1 MKKIFYFASMMLAVF
16 TTYSCTSIEDN
27 PANGNIPVTIE
38 DANGNKYETSPIATF
53 TGEVGSEV
61 TLGLGV
67 YDNYDIYGVDFGDGK
82 IVVDTVGNQNGGVK
96 GEDGKTLPGTTH
108 TGYTKFTGTVAGN
121 GTIIVYGKSDIW
133 YLNLS
138 GGALPTSFDQE
149 KLQNVV
155 QVSITGANVE
165 SLELPALEKMTQF
178 TFNNSPLKSIDVS
191 KATALT
197 SLTINN
203 TTASKYEPQLE
214 SIDLSKNTEL
224 TNLSIQGNT
233 KASGKLTSLD
243 LTNNTKLSGMGLYV
257 QYNQLTEVKLPEC
270 GLTAINVQNNNLT
283 SLDLS
288 KLSKLKNIY
297 VSNNKLTVLDF
308 SNLVAGGD
316 INIDGN
322 EFTELALPVSVKNL
336 NASNNKLTKVTLTDC
351 TASCKLENNYLTLA
365 TLPTKPEGLNTANKI
380 KKFTYSPQAE
390 MEVAPANG
398 VLDLSAQA
406 TAQGIEAE
414 PQATVF
420 AITAGDATLE
430 ANKDY
435 TIENG
440 KITFLANF
448 NDVIVKMTNAGF
460 PNLTL
465 ATKPFN
471 VTAGEI
477 ASPFFSANPIATWD
491 APASSET
498 EITSTNAT
506 VTGGKIYAIN
516 QQESAK
522 AMIKNQGGEVAF
534 QCTNNNTFFKIVL
547 DKALQAGDVISIRM
561 QSRNDTDLGL
571 FFAASD
577 SRPNET
583 TTSIILP
590 TAESQ
595 AWVAAPTYTVKTDDG
610 ICGLTTFYAFRATAK
625 STYFNSFTI
634 TRK

>member
-27 PANGNIPVTIE
+27 PAPNNIPVTIE
-38 DANGNKYETSPIATF
+38 DANGNKFETFAIATF

-61 TLGLGV
+61 SLTLGV
-67 YDNYDIYGVDFGDGK
+67 YDPYDIYGVDFGDGK
-82 IVVDTVGNQNGGVK
+82 IVVDTVCYQNGGLKDENGMTVEWRK
-96 GEDGKTLPGTTH
+96 SATT
-108 TGYTKFTGTVAGN
+108 FTGTVAGN
-121 GTIIVYGKSDIW
+121 GTITVYGNSDLW
-133 YLNLS
+133 YLIAA
-138 GGALPTSFDQE
+138 GGAIPTSFDFD
-149 KLQNVV
+149 KLKKVV
-155 QVSITGANVE
+155 QMRFSGASVDAIDLNGLEELEQFAFSQGSLGSLKCAGAPKLKDITVNNNTASKFE
-165 SLELPALEKMTQF
+165 SVLQ
-178 TFNNSPLKSIDVS
+178 SIDVS
-191 KATALT
+191 QNPALESLNLMAASAEKSGLLT
-197 SLTINN
+197 SLDLSKNPKLSKLYAQYNKISEIKLPAGAVITFMNLQNN
-203 TTASKYEPQLE
+203 QLE
-214 SIDLSKNTEL
+214 SIDLSG
-224 TNLSIQGNT
+224 I
-233 KASGKLTSLD
+233 ASLKDTYL
-243 LTNNTKLSGMGLYV
+243 
-257 QYNQLTEVKLPEC
+257 
-270 GLTAINVQNNNLT
+270 NNNKLKT
-283 SLDLS
+283 VDLS
-288 KLSKLKNIY
+288 KLAAGA
-297 VSNNKLTVLDF
+297 
-308 SNLVAGGD
+308 NLYL
-316 INIDGN
+316 DGN
-322 EFTELALPVSVKNL
+322 ELTELEVPVSVKNFQA
-336 NASNNKLTKVTLTDC
+336 NSNKLTKVTLTNC
-351 TASCKLENNYLTLA
+351 TASCKLENNCLTLA
-365 TLPTKPEGLNTANKI
+365 TLPTKPEGLNTASKI
-380 KKFTYSPQAE
+380 KKFTYSPQAD

-420 AITAGDATLE
+420 AITAGDAILE

-561 QSRNDTDLGL
+561 QSRTDTDLGL

>member
-1 MKKIFYFASMMLAVF
+1 MKKILYFASMMLAVF

-27 PANGNIPVTIE
+27 PAPGNIPVTIE
-38 DANGNKYETSPIATF
+38 DENGNKYETEVIATF
-53 TGEVGSEV
+53 KGEVGSEV
-61 TLGLGV
+61 SLKLGV
-67 YDNYDIYGVDFGDGK
+67 YDAFDIYGVDFGDGK
-82 IVVDTVGNQNGGVK
+82 IVVDTVCYQNGGLL
-96 GEDGKTLPGTTH
+96 GEDGKTKEGTTH
-108 TGYTKFTGTVAGN
+108 KSTTEFKGTVAGK
-121 GTIIVYGKSDIW
+121 GIITIFGKSDLW
-133 YLNLS
+133 YVVAS
-138 GGALPTSFDQE
+138 GSAVPTSFDQE
-149 KLQNVV
+149 KLKKVV
-155 QVSITGANVE
+155 QFNISKVAVDAIDLTGLDDLEVFSFSQGSVKSVNVS
-165 SLELPALEKMTQF
+165 
-178 TFNNSPLKSIDVS
+178 NNAKLRN
-191 KATALT
+191 
-197 SLTINN
+197 LTINN
-203 TTASKYEPQLE
+203 NSASTFESILE
-214 SIDLSKNTEL
+214 SIDLSKNANLEQLNVMGASADKPGKLAKLDLSKNTKL
-224 TNLSIQGNT
+224 TNLYAQYNALTEVILPEGAELSFINLQNNQIESI
-233 KASGKLTSLD
+233 D
-243 LTNNTKLSGMGLYV
+243 LTKVTSFKDTYLNNNKLKAVDLAKLKAGANLYLDG
-257 QYNQLTEVKLPEC
+257 NQLTEV
-270 GLTAINVQNNNLT
+270 
-283 SLDLS
+283 
-288 KLSKLKNIY
+288 
-297 VSNNKLTVLDF
+297 TV
-308 SNLVAGGD
+308 
-316 INIDGN
+316 
-322 EFTELALPVSVKNL
+322 PVSVKNFQA
-336 NASNNKLTKVTLTDC
+336 NNNKLTKISLVDC
-351 TASCKLENNYLTLA
+351 TASCKLENNCLTIA
-365 TLPTKPEGLNTANKI
+365 TLPTKPAGLNTASKI
-380 KKFTYSPQAE
+380 KKFTYSPQAD

-420 AITAGDATLE
+420 AITAGDAILE

-561 QSRNDTDLGL
+561 QSRTDTDLGL

-610 ICGLTTFYAFRATAK
+610 ICGLTTFYAFRATGK

>member
-1 MKKIFYFASMMLAVF
+1 MKKFFYFASMMLAVF

-27 PANGNIPVTIE
+27 PANGYIPVIIE
-38 DANGNKYETSPIATF
+38 DANGNKFETGAIATF

-61 TLGLGV
+61 SLTLGV
-67 YDNYDIYGVDFGDGK
+67 YDPYDIYGVDFGDGK
-82 IVVDTVGNQNGGVK
+82 IVVDTVCYQNGGLKDENGMTVEWRK
-96 GEDGKTLPGTTH
+96 SATTF
-108 TGYTKFTGTVAGN
+108 KGTVAGKGN
-121 GTIIVYGKSDIW
+121 ITVYGNSDVW
-133 YLNLS
+133 YLVAA
-138 GGALPTSFDQE
+138 GGAIPTSLDQE
-149 KLQNVV
+149 KLKKVV
-155 QVSITGANVE
+155 QLKISGVAVDAIDLNGLEELEIFGFSQGSLGSLKCAGAPKLKDITVNNNSASKFE
-165 SLELPALEKMTQF
+165 SVLKNIDVTQNPALESLNLMGA
-178 TFNNSPLKSIDVS
+178 SAEKSG
-191 KATALT
+191 
-197 SLTINN
+197 
-203 TTASKYEPQLE
+203 Q
-214 SIDLSKNTEL
+214 
-224 TNLSIQGNT
+224 
-233 KASGKLTSLD
+233 
-243 LTNNTKLSGMGLYV
+243 
-257 QYNQLTEVKLPEC
+257 
-270 GLTAINVQNNNLT
+270 LT

-288 KLSKLKNIY
+288 NNPKLSKLYAQYNKITEVKLPAGAAISFMNLQNNEIESIDLSGIASLKDTY
-297 VSNNKLTVLDF
+297 LNNNKLKAVDLSKLTKGA
-308 SNLVAGGD
+308 NLYL
-316 INIDGN
+316 DGN
-322 EFTELALPVSVKNL
+322 ELTEVAVPVSVKNFQA
-336 NASNNKLTKVTLTDC
+336 NNNKLTKVTLTDC

-365 TLPTKPEGLNTANKI
+365 TLPTKPAGLDTDKKI
-380 KKFTYSPQAE
+380 KKFTYSPQAD
-390 MEVAPANG
+390 MEVTPENG

-406 TAQGIEAE
+406 TAQGIGAE

-420 AITAGDATLE
+420 AITAGNAVLE

-435 TIENG
+435 QIENG

-448 NDVIVKMTNAGF
+448 NDVTVKMTNAGF

-477 ASPFFSANPIATWD
+477 ASPFFSANPIAAWD

-561 QSRNDTDLGL
+561 QSRTDTDLGL

>member
-38 DANGNKYETSPIATF
+38 DANGNKYETSLIATF

-61 TLGLGV
+61 SLTLGV
-67 YDNYDIYGVDFGDGK
+67 YDPYDIYGVDFGDGK
-82 IVVDTVGNQNGGVK
+82 IVVDTVCYQNGGLKDENGMTVEWRK
-96 GEDGKTLPGTTH
+96 SATT
-108 TGYTKFTGTVAGN
+108 FTGTVAGN
-121 GTIIVYGKSDIW
+121 GTITVYGNSDLW
-133 YLNLS
+133 YLIAA
-138 GGALPTSFDQE
+138 GGAIPTSFDFD
-149 KLQNVV
+149 KLKKVV
-155 QVSITGANVE
+155 QMRFSGASVDAIDLNGLE
-165 SLELPALEKMTQF
+165 ELEQFAFSQGSLG
-178 TFNNSPLKSIDVS
+178 SLKCV
-191 KATALT
+191 LT
-197 SLTINN
+197 SLDLSKNPKLSKLYAQYNKISEIKLPAGAVITFMNLQNN
-203 TTASKYEPQLE
+203 QLE
-214 SIDLSKNTEL
+214 SIDLSG
-224 TNLSIQGNT
+224 I
-233 KASGKLTSLD
+233 ASLKDTYL
-243 LTNNTKLSGMGLYV
+243 
-257 QYNQLTEVKLPEC
+257 
-270 GLTAINVQNNNLT
+270 NNNKLKT
-283 SLDLS
+283 VDLS
-288 KLSKLKNIY
+288 KLAAGA
-297 VSNNKLTVLDF
+297 
-308 SNLVAGGD
+308 NLYL
-316 INIDGN
+316 DGN
-322 EFTELALPVSVKNL
+322 ELTELEVPVSVKNFQA
-336 NASNNKLTKVTLTDC
+336 NSNKLTKVTLTNC
-351 TASCKLENNYLTLA
+351 TASCKLENNCLTLA
-365 TLPTKPEGLNTANKI
+365 TLPTKPEGLNTASKI
-380 KKFTYSPQAE
+380 KKFPQAD

-420 AITAGDATLE
+420 AITAGDAILE

-561 QSRNDTDLGL
+561 QSRTDTDLGL